1 MTSPLR
7 KLFQET
13 SLDELCNQQNICIL
27 KDTASVEQALRVRN
41 GLQHVLAMILL
52 AYYTSPAPSRAHAL
66 CLLGRLGAVC
76 CACSA
81 SLGSWGSGSCCEA
94 FKANGCP
101 TAVLLLCRH

>member
-52 AYYTSPAPSRAHAL
+52 RQLHPERMPLPAGTPWCSVL
-66 CLLGRLGAVC
+66 CMFRIPRQLGVWQLL
-76 CACSA
+76 
-81 SLGSWGSGSCCEA
+81 
-94 FKANGCP
+94 
-101 TAVLLLCRH
+101 